1 MTEARD
7 LVLALKGQWMGDSGV
22 ACCPAHGDK
31 HPSLS
36 ISTGRNG
43 QLLLK
48 CHAGCEFSGILAAL
62 RSLGFVGGKTDFH
75 RSEQIG
81 KAAQRVAERANT
93 FRREKQAREL
103 WESARST
110 VGTIGEAYI
119 RARGITCARTYSI
132 RYIGNCWHPT
142 AKRLPALVSY
152 IRGADGFAV
161 HRTYLKT
168 DGSGTAD
175 VSPAKAMLGPAMG
188 GAVRLSDRSG
198 RLVVAEG
205 IETALSLMSGIV
217 EGPHSVWAA
226 LSAGGMKGLNL
237 PDCPGELLV
246 APDGDDVGIDAANSL
261 AERADALDWNVSIL
275 TPPRGSD
282 WNDVLTGKAVA
293 A

>member
-7 LVLALKGQWMGDSGV
+7 LVLALKGHWMGNSGV

-36 ISTGRNG
+36 IGTGGNG
-43 QLLLK
+43 QLLLN
-48 CHAGCEFSGILAAL
+48 CHAGCAFSDVLAAL
-62 RSLGFVGGKTDFH
+62 RSLGLLGGKSDFH

-103 WESARST
+103 WESASST
-110 VGTIGEAYI
+110 EGTIAEAYI
-119 RARGITCARTYSI
+119 LARGITCALPYSI

-161 HRTYLKT
+161 HRTYIRT
-168 DGSGTAD
+168 DGSGKAD
-175 VSPAKAMLGPAMG
+175 VTPAKAMLGPAMG
-188 GAVRLSDRSG
+188 GAVRVSDGPG

-205 IETALSLMSGIV
+205 IETALSLMSGII

-246 APDGDDVGIDAANSL
+246 APDGDAVGIAAANSL
-261 AERADALDWNVSIL
+261 AERADGLGWKVSLLI
-275 TPPRGSD
+275 PPQGSD
-282 WNDVLTGKAVA
+282 WNDVLVGKAVA